1 MGLRPEETDLV
12 GRWETHRGQVVA
24 DAVCR
29 RIEAL
34 TKHDLQ
40 RVAVSADGWDM
51 LYRDPGDG
59 RYWELTHP
67 DSGLHGG
74 GPPRLT
80 HLSAERARQK
90 YEAARL

>member
-1 MGLRPEETDLV
+1 MGLRPDETDLV
-12 GRWETHRGQVVA
+12 GRWEAHDGQVVA

-34 TKHDLQ
+34 TKHHLQ
-40 RVAVSADGWDM
+40 RVAVSADGWDT

-59 RYWELTHP
+59 RHWELTYP

-80 HLSAERARQK
+80 YLSAEGARQK